1 MPIDDEDFESQSIAD
16 DRKLQLF
23 TDRYEFTRRFAFY
36 LNEDQPREQ
45 ILYFFGDGGNGKSLL
60 LKHLQFHCCKKFP
73 PEVWQELREI
83 PEAKA
88 AEVADFV
95 RYAQPKT
102 YTPIPVVRHDFGLIP
117 IKEDKPQDRF
127 YGLLML
133 RRNLAESAKKYKFKF
148 PNYDFACFWYLL
160 NKGESDATL
169 NQLFPN
175 DLIDFLTPVVE
186 TFAGFPVVSQVAAG
200 LKLIDK
206 FGGIKH
212 TMKLIQTRL
221 GVSDEQADEI
231 RRKDID
237 IELIDCL
244 PKLFAADLNAAMAGK
259 HKPDRLV
266 MLFDTHEK
274 FWDEKRNSQGAT
286 FWYQDEWF
294 RRLLRALDYKLGI
307 VVAVA
312 GRDSP
317 VAQLRWPTASRFPI
331 PEHYIDAQLVWHLS
345 PADAKDYLH
354 KVEIDKP
361 DLADAV
367 IKYASVNPDD
377 CWENLQVHP
386 FYLGLCADVVLA
398 ERRRGIE
405 LLSSD
410 FARIPKLENK
420 TAELT
425 DRLLMYVDREVRSA
439 VHSLSACRAFDEDLY
454 MRLGAGCHFQASS
467 ANFEILTSFSFVW
480 KSEKRGDNWY
490 RIHDLLRRLDADRD
504 NEKTRRAHGVLE
516 GYYRE
521 VGDVTEA
528 IYHAN
533 RLDWEQGVEEWVEVF
548 DEAVRLSR
556 YGECESLLEVRAVL
570 WIKSDFWL
578 GRISVLEG
586 NYYANFAR
594 YAEAKQEYLE
604 AVAAL
609 DRQIILTP
617 DDYATLQVKGI
628 ALRSLG
634 ELQAQLSEFEAAKLS
649 YSEAIAAYNCALL
662 ITPDDCRWLT
672 NKANAAVRLGEL
684 QAQLS
689 EFEAAKLSYSEAIA
703 AFNSALVIAPD
714 LINAVNNK
722 GTVLLS
728 LGNLQKQLSEFD
740 AAKHSYSEAIAAFN
754 ANLVIAPDDN
764 RCFNNK
770 ATALLGLGDLQAQL
784 SEFDAAKQSYSDAI
798 AAFNSALVIAPDLI
812 YALNGKGMAVV
823 RLGDLQVQL
832 SELEAAKQSY
842 SDAIAAFNSALV
854 IAPDFI
860 NALNNKGM
868 ALQSLGDLQVQ
879 LSEFESAK
887 HSYSEAIAAF
897 NSALVI
903 APDDNRVF
911 NNKGMALQS
920 LGRLQ
925 VQLSEFESA
934 KHSYSEAI
942 TAFNS
947 ALVIAPDDNRVF
959 NNKGMALQNLGRL
972 QVQLSEFESAKHSY
986 SEAITALHS
995 ALVIAPDFINALNNK
1010 GMAVQ
1015 GLGELQAKLSEFESA
1030 KHSYSVAI
1038 TAFNSALV
1046 IAPDFINALDN
1057 KGITL
1062 LGLGILHKQLS
1073 EQQEALK
1080 NCQEALEL
1088 FDRSLAIAPNNDWLR
1103 NLRDSLPQFI
1113 DILGEDTV
1121 SS

>member
-23 TDRYEFTRRFAFY
+23 TDRHEFTRRFAFY
-36 LNEDQPREQ
+36 LNEDPAREQ

-60 LKHLQFHCCKKFP
+60 LKHLQFHCCKRFT

-95 RYAQPKT
+95 RYAKPKT

-133 RRNLAESAKKYKFKF
+133 RRNLAASAKKYKFKF

-206 FGGIKH
+206 FGGIKR

-221 GVSDEQADEI
+221 GVSDEKADEI
-231 RRKDID
+231 RRQDID

-244 PKLFAADLNAAMAGK
+244 PKLFAGDLNAAMAGK
-259 HKPDRLV
+259 HKPERLV

-274 FWDEKRNSQGAT
+274 LWDEKRNSQGAK

-317 VAQLRWPTASRFPI
+317 VAQLRWPNAPRFPI

-354 KVEIDKP
+354 KVEIDRP

-367 IKYASVNPDD
+367 IKYASVNPDES
-377 CWENLQVHP
+377 WENLQVHP

-398 ERRRGIE
+398 ERRRGVE

-410 FARIPKLENK
+410 FARIPKLEHK

-454 MRLGAGCHFQASS
+454 MKLGAGCHFQASS

-480 KSEKRGDNWY
+480 NEPQRGERWY
-490 RIHDLLRRLDADRD
+490 RIHELLRRLDSERD

-516 GYYRE
+516 GHYRE
-521 VGDVTEA
+521 LGNRAEA

-533 RLDWEQGVEEWVEVF
+533 RLDWKRGVQEWVEVF
-548 DEAVRLSR
+548 NKALWLSR
-556 YGECESLLEVRAVL
+556 YRECESLLEVRGVL
-570 WIKSDFWL
+570 WIKSDFRL
-578 GRISVLEG
+578 GWISQFEG
-586 NYYANFAR
+586 GYYANFAR

-604 AVAAL
+604 ALAAY
-609 DRQIILTP
+609 DRKLILTP
-617 DDYATLQVKGI
+617 DDNYALNNKGNV
-628 ALRSLG
+628 LRSLG
-634 ELQAQLSEFEAAKLS
+634 NLQAQLSEF
-649 YSEAIAAYNCALL
+649 
-662 ITPDDCRWLT
+662 
-672 NKANAAVRLGEL
+672 
-684 QAQLS
+684 
-689 EFEAAKLSYSEAIA
+689 
-703 AFNSALVIAPD
+703 
-714 LINAVNNK
+714 
-722 GTVLLS
+722 
-728 LGNLQKQLSEFD
+728 
-740 AAKHSYSEAIAAFN
+740 
-754 ANLVIAPDDN
+754 
-764 RCFNNK
+764 
-770 ATALLGLGDLQAQL
+770 
-784 SEFDAAKQSYSDAI
+784 
-798 AAFNSALVIAPDLI
+798 
-812 YALNGKGMAVV
+812 
-823 RLGDLQVQL
+823 
-832 SELEAAKQSY
+832 EAAKQSY
-842 SDAIAAFNSALV
+842 SDAIAAFNSVLL
-854 IAPDFI
+854 IAPDSTAAFS
-860 NALNNKGM
+860 NKGNVLLSLSN
-868 ALQSLGDLQVQ
+868 LQAK
-879 LSEFESAK
+879 LSEFDAAK
-887 HSYSEAIAAF
+887 LSYSEAISACNSALLIAPDSTAAF
-897 NSALVI
+897 NNKGNVLLSLSNLQAKLSEFEAAKQSYSEASDAYNSALVI
-903 APDDNRVF
+903 APDDKSAL
-911 NNKGMALQS
+911 NNKGLALGS
-920 LGRLQ
+920 LGNLQ
-925 VQLSEFESA
+925 AKLSEFDAAKLSYSEAIAAYNSVLQIAPDDIGVLNNKGLELRCLGELQGQLSEFEAA
-934 KHSYSEAI
+934 KQSYSEAI
-942 TAFNS
+942 TALNS
-947 ALVIAPDDNRVF
+947 ALVIAPDYIAALT
-959 NNKGMALQNLGRL
+959 NKGNTLRSLGDLQ
-972 QVQLSEFESAKHSY
+972 EK
-986 SEAITALHS
+986 
-995 ALVIAPDFINALNNK
+995 
-1010 GMAVQ
+1010 
-1015 GLGELQAKLSEFESA
+1015 
-1030 KHSYSVAI
+1030 
-1038 TAFNSALV
+1038 
-1046 IAPDFINALDN
+1046 
-1057 KGITL
+1057 
-1062 LGLGILHKQLS
+1062 LS

-1080 NCQEALEL
+1080 NWQEALEM
-1088 FDRSLAIAPNNDWLR
+1088 FNRCLAIAPNRDSVR
-1103 NLRDSLPQFI
+1103 NLRDSLQQSL
-1113 DILGEDTV
+1113 DNLGEDTV

>member
-1 MPIDDEDFESQSIAD
+1 MSMDDEDFESESIAD

-23 TDRYEFTRRFAFY
+23 TDRHEFTRRFAFY
-36 LNEDQPREQ
+36 LNEDPPREQ
-45 ILYFFGDGGNGKSLL
+45 ILYFYGDGGNGKSLL

-73 PEVWQELREI
+73 PEVWQQLREI

-95 RYAQPKT
+95 RYAKPKT

-206 FGGIKH
+206 FGGIKR

-274 FWDEKRNSQGAT
+274 LWDEKRNSQGEK

-317 VAQLRWPTASRFPI
+317 VAQLRWPTAPRFPI

-354 KVEIDKP
+354 KVEIDQP

-367 IKYASVNPDD
+367 IKYASVNPDE

-439 VHSLSACRAFDEDLY
+439 VHSLSACRAFDQDLY

-480 KSEKRGDNWY
+480 NEPQRGEKWY
-490 RIHDLLRRLDADRD
+490 RIHDLLRRLDSERD

-516 GYYRE
+516 GHYRE
-521 VGDVTEA
+521 LGNRAEA

-533 RLDWEQGVEEWVEVF
+533 RLDWLRGVEEWVEVF
-548 DEAVRLSR
+548 NGALRKSR
-556 YGECESLLEVRAVL
+556 YRECELLLEVRGVL
-570 WIKSDFWL
+570 WIKIDYLL
-578 GRISVLEG
+578 GRI
-586 NYYANFAR
+586 
-594 YAEAKQEYLE
+594 
-604 AVAAL
+604 
-609 DRQIILTP
+609 
-617 DDYATLQVKGI
+617 
-628 ALRSLG
+628 
-634 ELQAQLSEFEAAKLS
+634 
-649 YSEAIAAYNCALL
+649 
-662 ITPDDCRWLT
+662 
-672 NKANAAVRLGEL
+672 
-684 QAQLS
+684 
-689 EFEAAKLSYSEAIA
+689 
-703 AFNSALVIAPD
+703 
-714 LINAVNNK
+714 
-722 GTVLLS
+722 
-728 LGNLQKQLSEFD
+728 
-740 AAKHSYSEAIAAFN
+740 
-754 ANLVIAPDDN
+754 
-764 RCFNNK
+764 
-770 ATALLGLGDLQAQL
+770 
-784 SEFDAAKQSYSDAI
+784 
-798 AAFNSALVIAPDLI
+798 
-812 YALNGKGMAVV
+812 
-823 RLGDLQVQL
+823 
-832 SELEAAKQSY
+832 
-842 SDAIAAFNSALV
+842 
-854 IAPDFI
+854 
-860 NALNNKGM
+860 
-868 ALQSLGDLQVQ
+868 
-879 LSEFESAK
+879 
-887 HSYSEAIAAF
+887 
-897 NSALVI
+897 
-903 APDDNRVF
+903 
-911 NNKGMALQS
+911 
-920 LGRLQ
+920 
-925 VQLSEFESA
+925 
-934 KHSYSEAI
+934 
-942 TAFNS
+942 
-947 ALVIAPDDNRVF
+947 
-959 NNKGMALQNLGRL
+959 
-972 QVQLSEFESAKHSY
+972 
-986 SEAITALHS
+986 
-995 ALVIAPDFINALNNK
+995 
-1010 GMAVQ
+1010 
-1015 GLGELQAKLSEFESA
+1015 
-1030 KHSYSVAI
+1030 
-1038 TAFNSALV
+1038 
-1046 IAPDFINALDN
+1046 
-1057 KGITL
+1057 
-1062 LGLGILHKQLS
+1062 
-1073 EQQEALK
+1073 
-1080 NCQEALEL
+1080 
-1088 FDRSLAIAPNNDWLR
+1088 
-1103 NLRDSLPQFI
+1103 
-1113 DILGEDTV
+1113 
-1121 SS
+1121 